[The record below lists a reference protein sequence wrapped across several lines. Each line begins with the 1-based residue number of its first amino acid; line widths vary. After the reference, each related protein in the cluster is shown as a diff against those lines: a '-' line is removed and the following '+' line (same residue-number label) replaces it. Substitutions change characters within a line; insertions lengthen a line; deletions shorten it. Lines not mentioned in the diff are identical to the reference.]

1 MSVLKKIGTI
11 LAGVGSDITKILGLP
26 FISQLLGA
34 IPGKLGQGVQTVVA
48 DVKTGV
54 ADLNT
59 FFGIISLA
67 EAMYQ
72 PNAANEKT
80 GSAKLAAA
88 SPIVQK
94 AILAYAESNLPG
106 HSKVIVSPEVF
117 ASHCIAFTSDLANI
131 LNDFGE

>member
-34 IPGKLGQGVQTVVA
+34 IPGKLGQEVGTVVT

-67 EAMYQ
+67 EAMY
-72 PNAANEKT
+72 PSVSGSKT
-80 GSAKLAAA
+80 GSQKLAAA

-94 AILAYAESNLPG
+94 AILAYAQSNLPG
-106 HSKVIVSPEVF
+106 HSKLIVSPEVF
-117 ASHCIAFTSDLANI
+117 SSHCSALTSDLANI